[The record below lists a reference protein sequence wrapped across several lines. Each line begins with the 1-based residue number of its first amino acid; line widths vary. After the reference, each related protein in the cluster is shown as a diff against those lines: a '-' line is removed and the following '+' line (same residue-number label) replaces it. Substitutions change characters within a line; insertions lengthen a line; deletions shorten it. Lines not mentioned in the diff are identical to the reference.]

1 MISDTATLTTLVWIV
16 GFSLTLWAGV
26 TNRFRLRPYGP
37 PRPLRAILG
46 NSLVAT
52 LCTLFWF
59 VYVPG
64 WFVYRAVARRR
75 ARARDRT
82 DR

>member
-1 MISDTATLTTLVWIV
+1 MTNTTATLVTLVWIV

-26 TNRFRLRPYGP
+26 TDRFRLRPYGP
-37 PRPLRAILG
+37 PRPLRAVLRD
-46 NSLVAT
+46 SLVAT

-64 WFVYRAVARRR
+64 WFVYRAGVRRR
-75 ARARDRT
+75 ARTRDRT
-82 DR
+82 GR